1 MEFIDAINNDEI
13 LNLVSPLFADCEAY
27 LVGGYIRDLLVYGQP
42 GFDRDIIVKS
52 DNTRKLAEDIA
63 NKLDLYFVPLDEVND
78 IYRLIFKDKVNY
90 IDIAKMLNN
99 DFETDIKRRDFTV
112 NAIAYD
118 LKKHNI
124 IDLTGGIEDIKNRQI
139 REIQRQNF
147 YDDPLRM
154 LRLYRFVSTLG
165 FSFPFELTAFIRDHV
180 DLLSKC
186 SKERINVEIM
196 KLFEGDC
203 CSSTLLLMDN
213 AGILEFLFPYIK
225 EIKKIPPNSHHH
237 LDLFHHLIETV
248 RQIEFYIIEQDDKIK
263 EYFNEIPFGSTNRL
277 SHLKLAA
284 FFHDIG
290 KPTTWTIEPETGRHR
305 FIKHD
310 DAGSKLIVPILKE
323 YKFSK
328 KQIEYV
334 QNIIKYHIY
343 PSALVHDMERND
355 KTTMK
360 FFRKTEG
367 YTLDLIVIARADR
380 LSARGIAVSDEMV
393 ENNLQKL
400 NELKDAYFKSKDE
413 IKPIEKLLDGFE
425 IMELLNISQGE
436 QLGKI
441 INALKEAQ
449 ISGEVI
455 TKNQAVDFVKKYGCI
470 KNDK

>member
-1 MEFIDAINNDEI
+1 MEYIEAIQNDKI
-13 LNLVSPLFADCEAY
+13 LNLIAPFLSDYEPY
-27 LVGGYIRDLLVYGQP
+27 LVGGYIRDLIISGVSGY
-42 GFDRDIIVKS
+42 DRDIIVNC
-52 DNTRKLAEDIA
+52 DNTRKLARDIA
-63 NKLDLYFVPLDEVND
+63 DKLDLYFVPLDEDNE

-99 DFETDIKRRDFTV
+99 DFETDIYRRDFTI

-118 LKKHNI
+118 FNKKEI
-124 IDLTGGIEDIKNRQI
+124 IDLTGGINDIKNKQI

-154 LRLYRFVSTLG
+154 LRLYRFISKTG
-165 FSFPFELTAFIRDHV
+165 FSVSDDLNNFVKEHHELI
-180 DLLSKC
+180 LKC

-196 KLFEGDC
+196 KLFEGDYC
-203 CSSTLLLMDN
+203 ASTLLLMDKT
-213 AGILEFLFPYIK
+213 GILDFLFPYFK
-225 EIKKIPPNSHHH
+225 EIKKIPSNTHHH

-248 RQIEFYIIEQDDKIK
+248 RQIEIYVREQDNDIK
-263 EYFNEIPFGSTNRL
+263 DYFNEIPFGSTNRL

-290 KPTTWTIEPETGRHR
+290 KPSTWTIEPDTGRHR

-310 DAGSKLIVPILKE
+310 DAGSKLIAPILKE

-343 PSALVHDMERND
+343 PSALVHDIGRND
-355 KTTMK
+355 KTTLR

-367 YTLDLIVIARADR
+367 FTLDLITIARADR
-380 LSARGIAVSDEMV
+380 LSARGPAVTEEIV
-393 ENNLQKL
+393 NANLQKL
-400 NELKDAYFKSKDE
+400 NELKDAYLKSKDE
-413 IKPIEKLLDGFE
+413 MKPLEKLLDGYE

-436 QLGKI
+436 KLGRI
-441 INALKEAQ
+441 INDLKEAQ

-455 TKNQAVDFVKKYGCI
+455 TKKDAVDFVKGYKCN
-470 KNDK
+470 K

>member
-1 MEFIDAINNDEI
+1 MEFIDAIKNDEI
-13 LNLVSPLFADCEAY
+13 LNIVSPLLSDCEAY
-27 LVGGYIRDLLVYGQP
+27 LVGGYIRDLLINGKLS
-42 GFDRDIIVKS
+42 FDRDIIVKS
-52 DNTRKLAEDIA
+52 NDTRKLAENIA
-63 NKLDLYFVPLDEVND
+63 KKLDLYFVPLDEENE

-99 DFETDIKRRDFTV
+99 DFETDIKRRDFTI

-118 LKKHNI
+118 LRNQKI
-124 IDLTGGIEDIKNRQI
+124 IDLTDGIEDIKKKQI

-147 YDDPLRM
+147 FDDPLRM
-154 LRLYRFVSTLG
+154 LRLFRFISKTG
-165 FSFPFELTAFIRDHV
+165 FSASTELTDFIKEHYP
-180 DLLSKC
+180 LLSQC

-196 KLFEGDC
+196 KLFEGDY
-203 CSSTLLLMDN
+203 CSSTLLLMDSL
-213 AGILEFLFPYIK
+213 GILDFLFPYLK

-248 RQIEFYIIEQDDKIK
+248 RQIELYIAEQDAQIK

-284 FFHDIG
+284 FFHDLG
-290 KPTTWTIEPETGRHR
+290 KPTTWTIEPDTGRHR

-343 PSALVHDMERND
+343 PSALVHDIERNE
-355 KTTMK
+355 KTTMR

-367 YTLDLIVIARADR
+367 FTLDLIAIARADR

-393 ENNLQKL
+393 NNNLEKL
-400 NELKDAYFKSKDE
+400 NELKDAYLKSKDE
-413 IKPIEKLLDGFE
+413 IKPLEKLLDGFE
-425 IMELLNISQGE
+425 IMELLNIPQGE
-436 QLGKI
+436 KLGQI
-441 INALKEAQ
+441 INDLKEAQ
-449 ISGEVI
+449 ISGEVM
-455 TKNQAVDFVKKYGCI
+455 TKIQAVEFVKKYGCI
-470 KNDK
+470 K

>member
-1 MEFIDAINNDEI
+1 MEFIDAIKNDEI
-13 LNLVSPLFADCEAY
+13 LNLVSPLLSDCEAY
-27 LVGGYIRDLLVYGQP
+27 LVGGYIRDLLINGQLS
-42 GFDRDIIVKS
+42 FDRDIIVKS
-52 DNTRKLAEDIA
+52 VHTRKLAENIA
-63 NKLDLYFVPLDEVND
+63 KKLDLYFVPLDEENE

-99 DFETDIKRRDFTV
+99 DFETDIKRRDFTI

-118 LKKHNI
+118 LKNQKI
-124 IDLTGGIEDIKNRQI
+124 IDLTGGIEDIKKKQI

-154 LRLYRFVSTLG
+154 LRLYRFISKLG
-165 FSFPFELTAFIRDHV
+165 FSTPLELTGFIKEHIA
-180 DLLSKC
+180 LLSKC

-203 CSSTLLLMDN
+203 CSSTLLLMDD
-213 AGILEFLFPYIK
+213 AGILDFLFPYIQ

-248 RQIEFYIIEQDDKIK
+248 RQIESYILEQDDKVK

-290 KPTTWTIEPETGRHR
+290 KPTTWTIEPDTGRHR

-343 PSALVHDMERND
+343 PSALVHDTERND
-355 KTTMK
+355 KTTMR
-360 FFRKTEG
+360 FFRKTDG

-393 ENNLQKL
+393 ENNLNKL
-400 NELKDAYFKSKDE
+400 EELKEAYFKSKDE
-413 IKPIEKLLDGFE
+413 IKPLEKLLDGFE
-425 IMELLNISQGE
+425 IMELLNLPQGE
-436 QLGKI
+436 KLGQI
-441 INALKEAQ
+441 INDLKEAQ
-449 ISGEVI
+449 ISGEI
-455 TKNQAVDFVKKYGCI
+455 TTKNQAVEFVKNYGCI